1 MAVPKVF
8 QTFNSLLGSI
18 VRKRNA
24 TIVGPSKQ
32 LVGEFPPV
40 TFERLYEYYHGWD
53 QIKRAVDT
61 MHQKFM
67 GAGIE
72 VNSNN
77 NLTSMLSSIV
87 DANVTL
93 CCKAERLFLSRMESG
108 CFAPIGCLANI
119 NMNQEF
125 TMTGYVASGNGA
137 KELKK
142 TRTKLSVP
150 LGQYFFV
157 ETTGEVGQ
165 SFSP

>member
-32 LVGEFPPV
+32 LVGEFPSV

-77 NLTSMLSSIV
+77 E
-87 DANVTL
+87 AFNVFIKKWWYISNSEKKFSEFFFSVFIIL
-93 CCKAERLFLSRMESG
+93 K
-108 CFAPIGCLANI
+108 N
-119 NMNQEF
+119 NQ
-125 TMTGYVASGNGA
+125 
-137 KELKK
+137 
-142 TRTKLSVP
+142 
-150 LGQYFFV
+150 
-157 ETTGEVGQ
+157 
-165 SFSP
+165 

>member
-72 VNSNN
+72 VKSNN
-77 NLTSMLSSIV
+77 EASVSYTHLTLP
-87 DANVTL
+87 T
-93 CCKAERLFLSRMESG
+93 KA
-108 CFAPIGCLANI
+108 
-119 NMNQEF
+119 
-125 TMTGYVASGNGA
+125 
-137 KELKK
+137 
-142 TRTKLSVP
+142 
-150 LGQYFFV
+150 
-157 ETTGEVGQ
+157 
-165 SFSP
+165 

>member
-1 MAVPKVF
+1 MAVPKIF

-32 LVGEFPPV
+32 LVGEFPSV

-77 NLTSMLSSIV
+77 EAFNVFVSKWWDIANAEKKFSEFFFTAFAISHHFDTNTLNASLFELTSIP
-87 DANVTL
+87 
-93 CCKAERLFLSRMESG
+93 
-108 CFAPIGCLANI
+108 AP
-119 NMNQEF
+119 MNF
-125 TMTGYVASGNGA
+125 
-137 KELKK
+137 
-142 TRTKLSVP
+142 
-150 LGQYFFV
+150 
-157 ETTGEVGQ
+157 
-165 SFSP
+165 

>member
-40 TFERLYEYYHGWD
+40 TFDRLYEYYHGWD

-72 VNSNN
+72 VKSNN
-77 NLTSMLSSIV
+77 E
-87 DANVTL
+87 AFNVFIS
-93 CCKAERLFLSRMESG
+93 KWWDISNAEKKFS
-108 CFAPIGCLANI
+108 
-119 NMNQEF
+119 EF
-125 TMTGYVASGNGA
+125 FFSVFITGNGIMEVQFTSDGRLGNVEHVPMQTIYRIFRDQFGN
-137 KELKK
+137 ELKLVQVVDGVF
-142 TRTKLSVP
+142 KLS
-150 LGQYFFV
+150 LIHI
-157 ETTGEVGQ
+157 
-165 SFSP
+165 